1 MAVNWFYLSIAIIA
15 EVVATSALKSANGFT
30 EILPSIIV
38 VVGYLLS
45 FYLLSLT
52 LSSIPVSVVYAIWSG
67 VGMALITL
75 IGWKFYGQALDTP
88 AMIGLVLIVT
98 GVVLLNGF
106 SSSITT

>member
-1 MAVNWFYLSIAIIA
+1 MNWFYLSIAIVA

-30 EILPSIIV
+30 EITPSLIV

-67 VGMALITL
+67 VGMALITI
-75 IGWKFYGQALDTP
+75 IGWKFYGQALDAP
-88 AMIGLVLIVT
+88 AMLGLVLIVL

-106 SSSITT
+106 SNTLSV

>member
-1 MAVNWFYLSIAIIA
+1 MNWFYLSIAIIA